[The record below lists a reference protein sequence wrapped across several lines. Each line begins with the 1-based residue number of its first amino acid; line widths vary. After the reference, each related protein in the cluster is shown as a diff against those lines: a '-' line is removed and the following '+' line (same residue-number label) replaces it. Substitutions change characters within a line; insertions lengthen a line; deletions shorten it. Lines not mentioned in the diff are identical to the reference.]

1 MGKQCI
7 LNLQNEFLRK
17 ILDKG
22 ELMCTFGKK
31 EILTKVVTF
40 FFSLPAGRSRSKGCK
55 NIQYLWSSN
64 AYE

>member
-31 EILTKVVTF
+31 EILNKVVMF
-40 FFSLPAGRSRSKGCK
+40 FFFLFVCRKELK
-55 NIQYLWSSN
+55 
-64 AYE
+64 